1 MIWNGF
7 NETHRVIMN
16 KKCKKCGG
24 TLYANTSVVL
34 SSLLTQCTCCCE
46 NCGNFETYGCNELV
60 FLSPTITVQTNTSV
74 LLTCDHYYEV
84 RVSNGQA
91 VTYCTKCG
99 KIGDSKNCFLSPT
112 YTVTPKTWGKVE
124 ESDETIQSN

>member
-7 NETHRVIMN
+7 NGTHRVMN
-16 KKCKKCGG
+16 KKCEKCGG
-24 TLYANTSVVL
+24 TLYANTGVVL
-34 SSLLTQCTCCCE
+34 SSRPDQYTCCCE
-46 NCGNFETYGCNELV
+46 KCGNFEIYYRKDLD
-60 FLSPTITVQTNTSV
+60 FLSPTLTAQNSTSV
-74 LLTCDHYYEV
+74 LPTCDHYYEV

-124 ESDETIQSN
+124 ESDETIQSD